1 MGSKHSSIARAMG
14 YSVAHDVDRFCE
26 RSIMENRLTEIEI
39 KLTQMEDLVET
50 LNLTVFR
57 QHEQIAHLQQQ
68 HQLLSQ
74 QLQEMALSSPREP
87 NDESPPHY

>member
-1 MGSKHSSIARAMG
+1 
-14 YSVAHDVDRFCE
+14 
-26 RSIMENRLTEIEI
+26 MENRLTEIEI

-57 QHEQIAHLQQQ
+57 QQEQIATLQQQ

-74 QLQEMALSSPREP
+74 QLQTLALSNARDPSE
-87 NDESPPHY
+87 EVPPHY

>member
-1 MGSKHSSIARAMG
+1 
-14 YSVAHDVDRFCE
+14 
-26 RSIMENRLTEIEI
+26 MENRLTEIEI

-57 QHEQIAHLQQQ
+57 QQEQIAHLQQQ

-74 QLQEMALSSPREP
+74 QLQEMALSGPRDP
-87 NDESPPHY
+87 LDETPPHY

>member
-1 MGSKHSSIARAMG
+1 
-14 YSVAHDVDRFCE
+14 
-26 RSIMENRLTEIEI
+26 MENRLTEIEI

-57 QHEQIAHLQQQ
+57 QQEQIAQLQRQ

-74 QLQEMALSSPREP
+74 QLQDMALADPREP
-87 NDESPPHY
+87 NDETPPHY

>member
-1 MGSKHSSIARAMG
+1 
-14 YSVAHDVDRFCE
+14 
-26 RSIMENRLTEIEI
+26 MENRLTEIEI

-57 QHEQIAHLQQQ
+57 QQEQIAHLQQQ

-74 QLQEMALSSPREP
+74 QLQDMALSDPRDP
-87 NDESPPHY
+87 FDETPPHY

>member
-1 MGSKHSSIARAMG
+1 
-14 YSVAHDVDRFCE
+14 
-26 RSIMENRLTEIEI
+26 MENRLTEIEI

-57 QHEQIAHLQQQ
+57 QQEQIAQLQQQ

-74 QLQEMALSSPREP
+74 QLQDMALSDPRDP
-87 NDESPPHY
+87 LDETPPHY

>member
-1 MGSKHSSIARAMG
+1 
-14 YSVAHDVDRFCE
+14 
-26 RSIMENRLTEIEI
+26 MENRLTEIEI

-57 QHEQIAHLQQQ
+57 QQEQIAQLQQQ

-74 QLQEMALSSPREP
+74 QLQDMALSDQRDPL
-87 NDESPPHY
+87 DETPPHY

>member
-1 MGSKHSSIARAMG
+1 
-14 YSVAHDVDRFCE
+14 
-26 RSIMENRLTEIEI
+26 MENRLTEIEI

-57 QHEQIAHLQQQ
+57 QQEQIAHLQQQ

-74 QLQEMALSSPREP
+74 QLQDMALSDLREP
-87 NDESPPHY
+87 NDETPPHY

>member
-1 MGSKHSSIARAMG
+1 
-14 YSVAHDVDRFCE
+14 
-26 RSIMENRLTEIEI
+26 MENRLTEIEI

-57 QHEQIAHLQQQ
+57 QQEQIAHLQQQ

-74 QLQEMALSSPREP
+74 QLQDMALSDPRAP
-87 NDESPPHY
+87 NDETPPHY

>member
-1 MGSKHSSIARAMG
+1 
-14 YSVAHDVDRFCE
+14 
-26 RSIMENRLTEIEI
+26 MENRLTEIEI

-57 QHEQIAHLQQQ
+57 QQEQIASLQQQ

-74 QLQEMALSSPREP
+74 QLQEMALSDPRES
-87 NDESPPHY
+87 NEETPPHY

>member
-1 MGSKHSSIARAMG
+1 
-14 YSVAHDVDRFCE
+14 
-26 RSIMENRLTEIEI
+26 MENRLTEIEI

-57 QHEQIAHLQQQ
+57 QQEQIATLQQQ

-74 QLQEMALSSPREP
+74 QLQALALDGPRDPGE
-87 NDESPPHY
+87 EIPPHY